1 MVSGFSSPKHLSWLT
16 LLCASMIVLAWAAPL
31 LVDVLPDS
39 HPTWPLSSS
48 QAVIDPHD
56 MHTHLGE
63 LLDEPLIFTSLGSA
77 ILHQLRSSCVAARP
91 TTWAWTALPL
101 LHPPSVLNSN

>member
-1 MVSGFSSPKHLSWLT
+1 MVSRFSSPQHLGWLT
-16 LLCASMIVLAWAAPL
+16 VLCVSTIVLAWVAPL
-31 LVDVLPDS
+31 LSDALPDS
-39 HPTWPLSSS
+39 HSARPLNSS

-63 LLDEPLIFTSLGSA
+63 LLDEPLLFTLSGSA
-77 ILHQLRSSCVAARP
+77 LLHQLLSSFVTARP
-91 TTWAWTALPL
+91 TIWAWTALPL